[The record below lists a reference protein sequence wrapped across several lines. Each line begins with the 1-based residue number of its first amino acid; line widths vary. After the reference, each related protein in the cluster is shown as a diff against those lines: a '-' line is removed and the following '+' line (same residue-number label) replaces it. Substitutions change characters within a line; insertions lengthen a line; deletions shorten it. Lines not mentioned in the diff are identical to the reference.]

1 MPLLSATCNTSRLRF
16 FIDSGPSQ
24 HLWGEL
30 RSNVIVGH
38 KRRAIPRPS
47 RGEPSRC
54 SRRLLFHRIVT
65 AHVATNGT
73 NRATRAYS
81 CSAYIALDAGG
92 FALGNGG
99 RNIDCT
105 VLRSRLRATA
115 WICETRDSSTPS

>member
-1 MPLLSATCNTSRLRF
+1 MKNFTVQIERSVECAMKLADLPRQDGRVRRRMSADGRLRA
-16 FIDSGPSQ
+16 Q
-24 HLWGEL
+24 NRLWEKAG
-30 RSNVIVGH
+30 
-38 KRRAIPRPS
+38 
-47 RGEPSRC
+47 RC

-65 AHVATNGT
+65 AHVVTNGT
-73 NRATRAYS
+73 SRAARAYS

-92 FALGNGG
+92 FALGNGK